1 MYFIMRNFTDE
12 ELEQVANKLYKE
24 CLDKG
29 MDEDD
34 VVAVNVSVTLDLIK
48 KIILELQN
56 FNDILIN
63 LLYNFRNI

>member
-56 FNDILIN
+56 FND
-63 LLYNFRNI
+63 